1 MISENKITQ
10 QLAAILKAKGIK
22 DIVISPGS
30 RNAPII
36 NTFAGSGDFNCLSV
50 VDERSAA
57 FFALGIA
64 LKTGNTVALSCTSG
78 TASLNYAPAIAEAFY
93 QKVPLLI
100 LTADR
105 PVEWTDQ
112 EDGQTIRQRNVFS
125 NYINKSFEL
134 PQNSQTDDELWH
146 ANRMINEAVNLCRYP
161 VKGPVHINLP
171 FGEPLYNQE
180 NKDLPEVRIIDTYPG
195 EVSLST
201 QQKEIFTGLI
211 NASEKVL
218 LLCGQQ
224 NRNPELD
231 ALLNELSGLPQTI
244 LLSETNSNLE
254 NRNGIVSID
263 KLLATIDEREEEK
276 FAPELLITFGNAI
289 VSKRIKAFLRKHK
302 VRYHIHINPDTYHP
316 DTYQH
321 LTHCVFME
329 AESFFGQIIS
339 SLKPSESI
347 YQEIWLQKRA
357 HADRQHTKFIESCDY
372 GDLKAFNAIFN
383 KMPINSDLHLA
394 NSSPVRYGQLFRH
407 RPLIEHF
414 SNRGTSGIDGCTST
428 AVGTAYSGK
437 KLTVLVTGDLSFY
450 YDSNGLW
457 NSYLSEKLRIIVINN
472 GGGNIF
478 RIIPGPDS
486 TEHLEAFYE
495 TKHLEKTEG
504 FAKTFGL
511 EYFHVCS
518 MNELDENLTKFFDE
532 NLKKPALL
540 EIFTHRKKSPEILKN
555 YFSDLKGE

>member
-201 QQKEIFTGLI
+201 QQKEIFTGLMWI
-211 NASEKVL
+211 
-218 LLCGQQ
+218 
-224 NRNPELD
+224 
-231 ALLNELSGLPQTI
+231 
-244 LLSETNSNLE
+244 
-254 NRNGIVSID
+254 
-263 KLLATIDEREEEK
+263 
-276 FAPELLITFGNAI
+276 
-289 VSKRIKAFLRKHK
+289 
-302 VRYHIHINPDTYHP
+302 
-316 DTYQH
+316 
-321 LTHCVFME
+321 
-329 AESFFGQIIS
+329 
-339 SLKPSESI
+339 
-347 YQEIWLQKRA
+347 
-357 HADRQHTKFIESCDY
+357 
-372 GDLKAFNAIFN
+372 
-383 KMPINSDLHLA
+383 
-394 NSSPVRYGQLFRH
+394 
-407 RPLIEHF
+407 
-414 SNRGTSGIDGCTST
+414 
-428 AVGTAYSGK
+428 
-437 KLTVLVTGDLSFY
+437 
-450 YDSNGLW
+450 
-457 NSYLSEKLRIIVINN
+457 
-472 GGGNIF
+472 
-478 RIIPGPDS
+478 
-486 TEHLEAFYE
+486 
-495 TKHLEKTEG
+495 
-504 FAKTFGL
+504 
-511 EYFHVCS
+511 
-518 MNELDENLTKFFDE
+518 
-532 NLKKPALL
+532 
-540 EIFTHRKKSPEILKN
+540 
-555 YFSDLKGE
+555 